1 MEEFAVYTDGGARGN
16 PGPAACAF
24 VVLNSKNE
32 EVYSEGF
39 YLGETTNNIA
49 EYTGVLNALQC
60 PMLNVQCSIRFYL
73 DSELVVKQ
81 LKGEY
86 KIKNSELRKLYDEI
100 QLKIKNLKL
109 KIVGWTH
116 VRREQNARADE
127 IVNQTLDAKI
137 GNRKI

>member
-1 MEEFAVYTDGGARGN
+1 MKAVEWLADR
-16 PGPAACAF
+16 PA
-24 VVLNSKNE
+24 
-32 EVYSEGF
+32 
-39 YLGETTNNIA
+39 
-49 EYTGVLNALQC
+49 
-60 PMLNVQCSIRFYL
+60 RFYL

-86 KIKNSELRKLYDEI
+86 KIKD
-100 QLKIKNLKL
+100 QKL
-109 KIVGWTH
+109 KVLYQKIQDLISNFQSPISWQH

>member
-24 VVLNSKNE
+24 VVLNNKNE
-32 EVYSEGF
+32 EVYSEGS

-49 EYTGVLNALQC
+49 EYSGVLKAIEWLSDR
-60 PMLNVQCSIRFYL
+60 PAKFYL

-81 LKGEY
+81 LRGEY
-86 KIKNSELRKLYDEI
+86 KIKNLELQKLHS
-100 QLKIKNLKL
+100 KIDAKKYS
-109 KIVGWTH
+109 WQH

>member
-1 MEEFAVYTDGGARGN
+1 MEEYAVYTDGGARGN

-24 VVLNSKNE
+24 VVKNSNNDE
-32 EVYSEGF
+32 IFSEGY

-49 EYTGVLNALQC
+49 EYSAVLKAIDW
-60 PMLNVQCSIRFYL
+60 LNGRTAKFYL

-81 LKGEY
+81 LRSEY
-86 KIKNSELRKLYDEI
+86 RVKNLELRKLYD
-100 QLKIKNLKL
+100 KIDAKKYS
-109 KIVGWTH
+109 WHH